1 VDIKPRWLLLPKFH
15 VYKDE
20 KGNYRWRLQ
29 SDNNKFV
36 ADSSLGYRTKHDCI
50 RAIKAIKK
58 SIARAGIS
66 KTTDDVII

>member
-50 RAIKAIKK
+50 RAIKAIKNQSQEQELAK
-58 SIARAGIS
+58 LL
-66 KTTDDVII
+66 TTL

>member
-1 VDIKPRWLLLPKFH
+1 MAKFH

-36 ADSSLGYRTKHDCI
+36 ADSSLGYRSKYEC
-50 RAIKAIKK
+50 IKAIKSIQK
-58 SIARAGIS
+58 SITKAEIS
-66 KTTDDVII
+66 KATEEIII

>member
-1 VDIKPRWLLLPKFH
+1 LAKFH

-36 ADSSLGYRTKHDCI
+36 ADSSLGYRTKYDCI
-50 RAIKAIKK
+50 RAIKAIQK
-58 SIARAGIS
+58 SIARAEIS
-66 KTTDDVII
+66 KTTDEVII